1 MSQVIMVGCDLHDKS
16 MLLKCA
22 IGKSGVTTWSTLNN
36 GAGRKRLIARLK
48 ELSEQHGNASVVFA
62 YEASGQG
69 FGLHDELHEAGITCH
84 VLAPTKLATSVQD
97 RRRKTDEADGLRIL
111 EALRGH
117 VLAGNRL
124 PTVWIPDHQTR
135 DDREVV
141 RMRLDVAQKKI
152 ALKAQIQSLLKRNR
166 QRRPEGCGEGWT
178 SLFWAWL
185 DRLAGDDS
193 SLGCGSRCA
202 LGSLLRQLR
211 SLHVEEQQL
220 DEGIGGLSRSPRYK
234 AAALELMRLTGV
246 GRLTAMVF
254 LTEMGDLTRFQN
266 RRQVAAYLGL
276 APSSY
281 ESGEQTDHKGH
292 ITHHGSARVRRVLCQ
307 AMWARVRTEPK
318 ERYHHERLVE
328 KNPKRKKVAVVAGMR
343 RLAILMWHRG
353 RPAANSAAVGG
364 GPEPATQ
371 RRPRQSRPAASAPA
385 RLRRP
390 VQTHPK
396 ASSTKERVF
405 SPPRPPSHR

>member
-1 MSQVIMVGCDLHDKS
+1 MVGCDLHDKS

-22 IGKSGVTTWSTLNN
+22 IDKSDVFMWSTLNSDT
-36 GAGRKRLIARLK
+36 GRKRLIARLK
-48 ELSEQHGNASVVFA
+48 ELSQQHGHAPIVFA

-69 FGLHDELHEAGITCH
+69 FGLHDELTAAGITCH

-97 RRRKTDEADGLRIL
+97 RRRKTDEADALRIL

-117 VLAGNRL
+117 VLAGNSL
-124 PTVWIPDHQTR
+124 PTVWIPDHETR

-141 RMRLDVAQKKI
+141 RMRLNVAEKMI
-152 ALKAQIQSLLKRNR
+152 ALKAQIQSLLKRNH
-166 QRRPEGCGEGWT
+166 QRRPEECGQSWT

-185 DRLAGDDS
+185 DHLTGADS
-193 SLGCGSRCA
+193 PLRNGSRCA

-211 SLHVEEQQL
+211 SLDVEERQL
-220 DEGIGGLSRSPRYK
+220 DDEIRVLSQSPRYQ

-254 LTEMGDLTRFQN
+254 LTEMGDLSRFQN

-276 APSSY
+276 APSSH
-281 ESGEQTDHKGH
+281 ESGEQSDRKGH

-307 AMWARVRTEPK
+307 AVWARVRTEPQ
-318 ERYHHERLVE
+318 ERDRHERLVE

-353 RPAANSAAVGG
+353 QPEANSAA
-364 GPEPATQ
+364 ATSLPTARAQ
-371 RRPRQSRPAASAPA
+371 RRPRPSRPAASAIPRSP
-385 RLRRP
+385 RLGN
-390 VQTHPK
+390 THPK
-396 ASSTKERVF
+396 PTSRNERVF
-405 SPPRPPSHR
+405 SPPRPPSHQ

>member
-1 MSQVIMVGCDLHDKS
+1 MSQTIMVGCDLHDKS

-22 IGKSGVTTWSTLNN
+22 IGKSEVSTWSTLNSD
-36 GAGRKRLIARLK
+36 AGRQRLITRLR
-48 ELSEQHGNASVVFA
+48 ELSQQHGNAPVVFA

-69 FGLHDELHEAGITCH
+69 FGLHDELQEAGITCH

-97 RRRKTDEADGLRIL
+97 RRRKTDEADALRIL

-141 RMRLDVAQKKI
+141 RMRLDVAQKMI

-166 QRRPEGCGEGWT
+166 QRRPEGCGAGWT

-185 DRLAGDDS
+185 DHLAGDDS
-193 SLGCGSRCA
+193 PLGGGSRCA
-202 LGSLLRQLR
+202 LASLLRQLR
-211 SLHVEEQQL
+211 SLDFEEQQL
-220 DEGIGGLSRSPRYK
+220 DEGIRVLSRLPRYK

-254 LTEMGDLTRFQN
+254 LTEMGDLSRFQN

-281 ESGEQTDHKGH
+281 ESGEQIDHKGH

-318 ERYHHERLVE
+318 ERDRHERLVE

-353 RPAANSAAVGG
+353 RPAANSAAVGA
-364 GPEPATQ
+364 PEAATQ
-371 RRPRQSRPAASAPA
+371 RRSRQGRPAASAPA
-385 RLRRP
+385 RSRRP

-396 ASSTKERVF
+396 VSSTKERVF